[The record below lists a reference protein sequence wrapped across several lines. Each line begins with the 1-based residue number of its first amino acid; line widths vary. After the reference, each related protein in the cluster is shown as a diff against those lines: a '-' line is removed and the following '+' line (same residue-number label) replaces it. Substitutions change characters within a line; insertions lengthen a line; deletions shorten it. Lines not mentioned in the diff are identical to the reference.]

1 MRHRLALAA
10 IAVAGAFGF
19 GHVTSAPAAPLAAAR
34 SCGAGYVSAHLS
46 WGDKCL
52 HAGQFC
58 KVGNRE
64 YLKYGFVC
72 PSTRHLRLR

>member
-10 IAVAGAFGF
+10 IAVASAIGF
-19 GHVTSAPAAPLAAAR
+19 GP
-34 SCGAGYVSAHLS
+34 
-46 WGDKCL
+46 
-52 HAGQFC
+52 

-72 PSTRHLRLR
+72 PSTGHLRRR